1 MKNYSMNHPTMRFSF
16 LLVMLLSLLN
26 LPTLAQSLP
35 TGFNN
40 SLVQNGYTTPM
51 GTVFSAD
58 GKQLFVWDKAG
69 RVWVSTWNGTQY
81 SKQAAPVLDIS
92 EEVGNW
98 RDFGLASLCLDP
110 NFATNGLIYLFYM
123 VDRHHLL
130 YFGTASYSATKDEY
144 YNASISRV
152 TRYKVTT
159 TNNVLSTDLNSRKVL
174 LGETKST
181 GVPLTHESHAGGT
194 LLFGTDGTLLV
205 STGDNASYSSTDK
218 GSASETYWQ
227 TAINDGILR
236 TNENV
241 GAFRAQMVNSHC
253 GKILRLDPAT
263 GNGVASNPFYDSTN
277 PRSPASRVWAMG
289 FRNPYRMGI
298 QPGTGSTNPANA
310 NPGTLL
316 VGDVGWDTWEDM
328 HLIRQGGENAGWPI
342 FEGIL
347 ENSSYNAVAQTLE
360 NKDEPNPN
368 NTCNKPYFTFA
379 NLLRQASSTTTTV
392 TNPCNNSQPLPGLQR
407 RYVHSVPALDWNH
420 SASTARAPQLTA
432 TTTTAVLIGAAGSPV
447 TGTPFNG
454 NCSTGGAY
462 YSGTNFPAA
471 YRNLYYFGDYGANWI
486 KAATLGSN
494 GTITDVKE
502 FVPAGGTNGVVDIEF
517 NPLDGAIYYTNIN
530 NGEIRKISYGTNQP
544 PIAVLSA
551 DKTKGPSP
559 LTVQFKGDGSS
570 DPDGDALTY
579 AWDFGDGTKA
589 TTANPS
595 HIFSGTN
602 TQGFTVQLT
611 VTDTKGLTASQQIVI
626 SLNNAAPTVKITN
639 PVNGGLYPLDRES
652 IYQLKADVTDES
664 VSSLSYSWQVTLRH
678 NNHQHVEPAIS
689 AVSPSVNISPVGCDG
704 NTYYYLITVRVTDN
718 GGLTAMDS
726 VKIYPDC
733 ASLNLAVQNLKAV
746 LSGATNTNLTW
757 NYPTAPFDEVL
768 VAVRAGS
775 SFLDRPTGTNYTA
788 NADFQGNGSAIEGGK
803 VVYRGVATA
812 MTVSNLSPQTTY
824 YFRVYTRAG
833 NAWSGGV
840 EVSLT
845 MGTVSTP
852 GQFDPALCYKITNRV
867 SNKVLGVEGAL
878 MTDDASVKQRTFV
891 DQPWQKWK
899 FQSLGS
905 NSYQLTATHS
915 GKVLA
920 VQGASTQGW
929 ANVIQST
936 NTNAT
941 NQKWVI
947 QTGSDGYSTLKAVHS
962 NLLLDIS
969 SQDEGSQVIQY
980 AASGSYVQYW
990 KIETTGCTSTTST
1003 PPVSATVCYKITN
1016 RVSGKVLG
1024 VEGALTSDGALV
1036 KQQTFGNQLWQKWAL
1051 QPTGA
1056 TNTYQLAAIHSGKVL
1071 AVQGASTQG
1080 WANVVQST
1088 NTNATNQKW
1097 VIQTGSDGYS
1107 TLKAVHSN
1115 LLLDIANQNEGGQVI
1130 QYAASGSYVQYW
1142 KIETVGC
1149 TTSGGRLSAEYEQE
1163 LKVFPNPA
1171 REYVNVDLPDTKN
1184 AIVQLDLLTSVG
1196 QLIRS
1201 EVLTL
1206 EGPVTHRLSVIDL
1219 PTGLYL
1225 IRARAEGQWNLTQRL
1240 LIIR

>member
-1 MKNYSMNHPTMRFSF
+1 MAG
-16 LLVMLLSLLN
+16 LLTLLSVR
-26 LPTLAQSLP
+26 TLAQSLP

-51 GTVFSAD
+51 GTIFSAD

-81 SKQAAPVLDIS
+81 TKQTAPVLDIS

-110 NFATNGLIYLFYM
+110 NFATNGLIYLYYM

-144 YNASISRV
+144 YNATISRV

-159 TNNVLSTDLNSRKVL
+159 TNNVLSTDLSSRKVL

-194 LLFGTDGTLLV
+194 ILFGADGSLLV

-241 GAFRAQMVNSHC
+241 GAFRAQMITSLC
-253 GKILRLDPAT
+253 GKILRLDPNT
-263 GNGVASNPFYDSTN
+263 GDGLSSNPFYNATS
-277 PRSPASRVWAMG
+277 PRSAASRVWALG

-298 QPGTGSTNPANA
+298 QPGTGTTNPASG

-316 VGDVGWDTWEDM
+316 VGDVGMNTWEDM

-347 ENSSYNAVAQTLE
+347 ENSSYYAAAQTLE
-360 NKDEPNPN
+360 NKDEPNPS
-368 NTCNKPYFTFA
+368 NTCNKPYLTFA
-379 NLLRQASSTTTTV
+379 NLLKQAASSTTTV
-392 TNPCNNSQPLPGLQR
+392 TNPCSGQALPGLQR

-420 SASTARAPQLTA
+420 NANIARAPKLTA
-432 TTTTAVLIGAAGSPV
+432 TSTTTALVGAAGSSV
-447 TGTPFNG
+447 TGTPFKG

-462 YSGTNFPAA
+462 YPGTNFPAA
-471 YRNLYYFGDYGANWI
+471 YRNLYYFADYGANWI

-502 FVPAGGTNGVVDIEF
+502 FIPAGGTNGVVDLEY
-517 NPLDGAIYYTNIN
+517 NPLDGGLYYTNIN
-530 NGEIRKISYGTNQP
+530 NGEIRKVSYGTNQP
-544 PIAVLSA
+544 PVAVISA
-551 DKTKGPSP
+551 DKTKGASP

-595 HIFSGTN
+595 HVFSGTG

-611 VTDTKGLTASQQIVI
+611 VTDTKGLTANQQIII
-626 SLNNAAPTVKITN
+626 SLNNTAPTVKITS
-639 PVNGGLYPLDRES
+639 PVNGSLYPLDRES
-652 IYQLKADVTDES
+652 TYQLKATVTDEAI
-664 VSSLSYSWQVTLRH
+664 SSLAYSWQVTLRH
-678 NNHQHVEPAIS
+678 NNHQHVEPAIA

-704 NTYYYLITVRVTDN
+704 NTYYYMITVQVTDN

-746 LSGATNTNLTW
+746 LSGTTSTSLTW

-775 SFLDRPTGTNYTA
+775 SFLDRPSGTSYTA

-803 VVYRGVATA
+803 VVYRGLATA
-812 MTVSNLSPQTTY
+812 MTVTNLSPQTTY

-845 MGTVSTP
+845 TGTVSTP
-852 GQFDPALCYKITNRV
+852 GQFDPALCYKITNRI

-878 MTDDASVKQRTFV
+878 TTDDASVKQRTFV
-891 DQPWQKWK
+891 DIPWQKWK

-905 NSYQLTATHS
+905 NTYQLTATHS

-920 VQGASTQGW
+920 VLSASTQGW
-929 ANVIQST
+929 ASVVQST
-936 NTNAT
+936 NTNAAS
-941 NQKWVI
+941 QKWVI
-947 QTGSDGYSTLKAVHS
+947 QTDGDGYSTLKAVHS
-962 NLLLDIS
+962 NMLLDIAN
-969 SQDEGSQVIQY
+969 QDEGSQVIQY
-980 AASGSYVQYW
+980 SASGSYVQYW
-990 KIETTGCTSTTST
+990 KIETTGCSSTTTAT
-1003 PPVSATVCYKITN
+1003 PPVSATTCYKVTN
-1016 RVSGKVLG
+1016 RMSGKVLG
-1024 VEGALTSDGALV
+1024 VEGALTSDGASI
-1036 KQQTFGNQLWQKWAL
+1036 KQQTYSDQPWQKWEL
-1051 QPTGA
+1051 RPTGA

-1071 AVQGASTQG
+1071 AVQSASTQG
-1080 WANVVQST
+1080 WASVVQST
-1088 NTNATNQKW
+1088 NTNANNQKW
-1097 VIQTGSDGYS
+1097 VIQTGGDGYS

-1115 LLLDIANQNEGGQVI
+1115 MLLDIANQDEGGQVI

-1149 TTSGGRLSAEYEQE
+1149 TTASGGRLGAEYEP
-1163 LKVFPNPA
+1163 VVSVYPNPA
-1171 REYVNVDLPDTKN
+1171 QTYVNLDLPRLDN
-1184 AIVQLDLLTSVG
+1184 SLVQIDLLSTTG
-1196 QLIRS
+1196 QLVRS
-1201 EVLTL
+1201 ETL
-1206 EGPVTHRLSVIDL
+1206 KVDGSTTHRLSVADL
-1219 PTGLYL
+1219 SNGLYL
-1225 IRARAEGQWNLTQRL
+1225 IRIQSGSMWNFTHRL
-1240 LIIR
+1240 LIAR